1 MTPWLVACVT
11 VGFDQLT
18 KWLVRTS
25 LSPAQSVP
33 ILPGILHLTY
43 VHNTGAAFSVFQG
56 QAKALT
62 VFSVVIAAWLI
73 RELRRPPRPHERAVA
88 PWTLALILGGTVGNL
103 IDRLWFGH
111 VIDFIDVRVWP
122 VFNVADSA
130 ITIGVAWLIWR
141 TVFASPHR

>member
-1 MTPWLVACVT
+1 MRPWLVAVVT

-25 LSPAQSVP
+25 LSTTQSVP

-43 VHNTGAAFSVFQG
+43 VHNTGAAFSVLQG

-62 VFSVVIAAWLI
+62 VFSVVIAVWLI
-73 RELRRPPRPHERAVA
+73 KELRRQPLPHQRGST
-88 PWTLALILGGTVGNL
+88 PWALALILGGTLGNL

-130 ITIGVAWLIWR
+130 ITIGVTWLIWKALIR
-141 TVFASPHR
+141 GNQR